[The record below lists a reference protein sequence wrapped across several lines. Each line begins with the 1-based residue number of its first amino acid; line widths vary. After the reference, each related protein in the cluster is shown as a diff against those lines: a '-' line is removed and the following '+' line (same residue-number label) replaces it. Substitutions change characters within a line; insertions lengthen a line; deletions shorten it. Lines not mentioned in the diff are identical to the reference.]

1 MKIIVSHDV
10 DHLRVSEHL
19 LKDLIIPK
27 QVVRTHI
34 ELILGKISL
43 KEYGLRSFELFQG
56 KMQNILELHTFN
68 TQQKIPSTWFFA
80 TANGTGL
87 SYSHYKINPFIEH
100 LMNNGAFVDL
110 HGICYNDKTTML
122 DEKKRLEIKKR
133 SSVRGIRMH
142 YLKKNNETLSLLSD
156 CGYVYDSSVYEFKNP
171 YKIYNM
177 WEFPIHIMDGY
188 VMENHKKYQSRNLAE
203 AMEVTIRTIEKAVN
217 EKIKYFVIDFHDRY
231 FTPKFRTWMDWYIGT
246 INYLKTN
253 GFEFV
258 NFETA
263 IEELEKDSQEN

>member
-19 LKDLIIPK
+19 LRDLIIPK
-27 QVVRTHI
+27 QIVRNHI
-34 ELILGKISL
+34 ELLTLKNSL
-43 KEYGLRSFELFQG
+43 KEYFLRWLEVFHG
-56 KMQNILELHTFN
+56 KMQNIYELHAFN
-68 TQQKIPSTWFFA
+68 VQNNIPSTWFFG

-87 SYSHYKINPFIEH
+87 SYAHKAINPFVEH
-100 LMNNGAFVDL
+100 LMNNGAFVEL
-110 HGICYNDKTTML
+110 HGICYDDKAIML
-122 DEKKRLEIKKR
+122 EEKKRLELKKKKP
-133 SSVRGIRMH
+133 VKGIRMH
-142 YLKKNNETLSLLSD
+142 YLKKNHQTLNLLSD
-156 CGYVYDSSVYEFKNP
+156 CGYLYDSSVYEFKNP
-171 YKIYNM
+171 YRINKM

-188 VMENHKKYQSRNLAE
+188 VLENHKKYQSRNIIE
-203 AMEVTIRTIEKAVN
+203 AMHFTFKTIEKAVN

-231 FTPKFRTWMDWYIGT
+231 FTPKFRTWMEWYIGT

-263 IEELEKDSQEN
+263 IEELEKECAGS